1 MTSQE
6 LYSYKIISGHNS
18 ETELGDILSHKNYY
32 IYDESMKHDGLI
44 HLLYS
49 GEAASSY
56 SCSYKVSFIP
66 CYHLLYI
73 YEGTLEISCEDKHI
87 VCPASSVIF
96 VRLGESVLYETANG
110 KCRFYEAVLTG
121 GALSNYA
128 AFLPHVIPYKK
139 ELSGA
144 SVLWNNIALVEKCQ
158 STESVIDLFKMSKW
172 FNDILTELCVYVSS
186 SSKKKDSTPS
196 YLMAI
201 KEKMD
206 TDFSSQFSLDDLED
220 EYRISRYRICREFS
234 QHFGSSPMHY
244 LNHQRI
250 LAAKRLLLT
259 TDMSVHEVGSQVGI
273 ENTNHFINLFKKETG
288 ATPLS
293 FKQAAPVSI
302 SELHYL

>member
-1 MTSQE
+1 MTTQE
-6 LYSYKIISGHNS
+6 LYTYSIISGHNA
-18 ETELGDILSHKNYY
+18 EIELAGNLERKNYY
-32 IYDESMKHDGLI
+32 TYDDSMKHDGLI
-44 HLLYS
+44 HPLSS
-49 GEAASSY
+49 GESVSSY

-66 CYHLLYI
+66 CYHFLYI
-73 YEGTLEISCEDKHI
+73 YEGTLEISCGDIRI
-87 VCPASSVIF
+87 VCPPSSVIF
-96 VRLGESVLYETANG
+96 ARLGENIIYETSNG
-110 KCRFYEAVLTG
+110 KCRFYEAALTG
-121 GALSNYA
+121 GALSNYD
-128 AFLPHVIPYKK
+128 AFLPNVIPYKK

-144 SVLWNNIALVEKCQ
+144 SVLWSNISLIEKCPAD
-158 STESVIDLFKMSKW
+158 TSVIDSFKMSKW

-201 KEKMD
+201 KKKMD
-206 TDFSSQFSLDDLED
+206 TDYSLQFSLDDLED

-250 LAAKRLLLT
+250 LAAKKLLLT

>member
-1 MTSQE
+1 MTTQE
-6 LYSYKIISGHNS
+6 LYSHNIISGHNA
-18 ETELGDILSHKNYY
+18 EAELSDNASRRSYY
-32 IYDESMKHDGLI
+32 AYDDSMKHDGLI
-44 HLLYS
+44 HLLSS
-49 GEAASSY
+49 GESSTSY
-56 SCSYKVSFIP
+56 SCSYSVSFVP
-66 CYHLLYI
+66 CYHFLYI
-73 YEGTLEISCEDKHI
+73 YEGTLELVWDEKSV
-87 VCPASSVIF
+87 VCPPASVVF
-96 VRLGESVLYETANG
+96 VRLGENTVYNTNG
-110 KCRFYEAVLTG
+110 KCRFYEAALTG
-121 GALSNYA
+121 GALSNYD
-128 AFLPHVIPYKK
+128 AFLPNVIQYKK
-139 ELSGA
+139 ELAGA
-144 SVLWNNIALVEKCQ
+144 SVLWNNIALIGKCKEEA
-158 STESVIDLFKMSKW
+158 SIIDSFKISKW

-196 YLMAI
+196 YLMSI
-201 KEKMD
+201 KNKMD
-206 TDFSSQFSLDDLED
+206 TDYSAQFSLDDLED

-250 LAAKRLLLT
+250 MAAKKLLLT

>member
-1 MTSQE
+1 MTTQE
-6 LYSYKIISGHNS
+6 LYSYRIISGHNA
-18 ETELGDILSHKNYY
+18 EIELNDILTRKSYYNY
-32 IYDESMKHDGLI
+32 DDSMKHDGLI
-44 HLLYS
+44 HLLS
-49 GEAASSY
+49 CGEASASY
-56 SCSYKVSFIP
+56 SCSWEISFIP
-66 CYHLLYI
+66 CYHFLYI
-73 YEGTLEISCEDKHI
+73 YEGTLDVACKDTHI
-87 VCPASSVIF
+87 TCPASSVLFI
-96 VRLGESVLYETANG
+96 RLGESVIYQTTSSR
-110 KCRFYEAVLTG
+110 CRYFEACLTG

-128 AFLPHVIPYKK
+128 AFLPHVLSYKK
-139 ELSGA
+139 ELAGA
-144 SVLWNNIALVEKCQ
+144 SVLWNNIDLVSNLSSEA
-158 STESVIDLFKMSKW
+158 SVIDTFKISKW

-196 YLMAI
+196 YLMSI
-201 KEKMD
+201 KKKMD
-206 TDFSSQFSLDDLED
+206 TDYSSQFSLDDLED

-250 LAAKRLLLT
+250 LAAKKLLLT
-259 TDMSVHEVGSQVGI
+259 TDLSVHEVGSQVGI